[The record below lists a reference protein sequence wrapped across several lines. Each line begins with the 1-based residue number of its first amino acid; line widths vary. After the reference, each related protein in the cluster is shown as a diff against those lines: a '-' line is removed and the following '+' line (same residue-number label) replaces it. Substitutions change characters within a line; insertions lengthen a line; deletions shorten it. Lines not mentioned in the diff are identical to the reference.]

1 MIADIQ
7 KAKSQA
13 DVVIVS
19 MHCGVHIARAV
30 VAEYQI
36 DIAHAAIDAG
46 ADLIIQ
52 HHAHILK
59 GIDVYRGK
67 AIFYGLGNF
76 ALEVHFMTKEWANR
90 ADGKGIERA
99 LNPNWHPPYQDYP
112 SYPFPP
118 DSRKTVVTK
127 CLVSNGSITRV
138 SFLPAIINRQSQP
151 EIIPPT
157 DEQFQQMIDYI
168 ALISQDAGF
177 HPNLKIDGKEVLI
190 AA

>member
-1 MIADIQ
+1 MTTDIRN
-7 KAKSQA
+7 AKSQA

-19 MHCGVHIARAV
+19 MHCGVHITPAV

-36 DIAHAAIDAG
+36 DIAHAAVDAG

-59 GIDVYRGK
+59 GIELYRGK
-67 AIFYGLGNF
+67 VIFYGLGNF
-76 ALEVHFMTKEWANR
+76 ALEVHFMTEEWANLPR
-90 ADGKGIERA
+90 VKKQNRA
-99 LNPNWHPPYQDYP
+99 LDPNWRPPYPDYP

-127 CLVSNGSITRV
+127 YLVSDGSISRV
-138 SFLPAIINRQSQP
+138 SFLPVIINHQSQP

-157 DEQFQQMIDYI
+157 DEQFQQVIDYI
-168 ALISQDAGF
+168 TSISQEAGF
-177 HPNLKIDGKEVLI
+177 HPSLKIDGEEVLVSI
-190 AA
+190 